1 LRTTLAQVGAW
12 YTIGV
17 VLGSGVGLGVIASG
31 LLAVSTR
38 GLVVAVLLAAVV
50 SAALTISFE
59 WFYVVAG
66 VAGAVVGSVSAF
78 VVVRGALRRG
88 GTRLG
93 VGGYVALAGIVLM
106 LLALVPLVGYVEV
119 VAIPLLAARM
129 RGREAERFAGL
140 RTLAK

>member
-1 LRTTLAQVGAW
+1 MGSW

-17 VLGSGVGLGVIASG
+17 VLGSGVGVGVIVAG

-38 GLVVAVLLAAVV
+38 GLVAAAVV
-50 SAALTISFE
+50 AAAVSVAFTLSFD
-59 WFYVVAG
+59 WIYTVAG
-66 VAGAVVGSVSAF
+66 VAGAVVGVASAA

-93 VGGYVALAGIVLM
+93 VAGYMALAGVLVF
-106 LLALVPLVGYVEV
+106 LLAAVPLLGYVEV
-119 VAIPLLAARM
+119 VALPLLAARM
-129 RGREAERFAGL
+129 RGREPERHAGL

>member
-1 LRTTLAQVGAW
+1 MGAW

-17 VLGSGVGLGVIASG
+17 AVGSGIGLGVIASG

-38 GLVVAVLLAAVV
+38 GLVAAALLAAAV
-50 SAALTISFE
+50 SVALTVAFD
-59 WFYVVAG
+59 WVYVVAA
-66 VAGAVVGSVSAF
+66 VAGSIVGAVSASI
-78 VVVRGALRRG
+78 VVRGALRRG

-93 VGGYVALAGIVLM
+93 VAGYMALAGVLLI
-106 LLALVPLVGYVEV
+106 LLAGVPLLGYVEL

-129 RGREAERFAGL
+129 RGREPERHAGL

>member
-1 LRTTLAQVGAW
+1 MGAW
-12 YTIGV
+12 YWIGV
-17 VLGSGVGLGVIASG
+17 ALGLGIGLGVVASG

-38 GLVVAVLLAAVV
+38 GLVAAALVAAAVSV
-50 SAALTISFE
+50 ALTIAFD
-59 WFYVVAG
+59 WVYVLAAAG
-66 VAGAVVGSVSAF
+66 GSIVGAVSAS

-93 VGGYVALAGIVLM
+93 VAGYM
-106 LLALVPLVGYVEV
+106 LLAGVLLILLAAVPLLGYVEL

-129 RGREAERFAGL
+129 RSREPERHAGL

>member
-1 LRTTLAQVGAW
+1 MGSW

-17 VLGSGVGLGVIASG
+17 VLGSGVGVGVIVAG

-38 GLVVAVLLAAVV
+38 GLVAAAVV
-50 SAALTISFE
+50 AAAVSVAFTLSFD
-59 WFYVVAG
+59 WIYTVAG
-66 VAGAVVGSVSAF
+66 VGGAVVGVASAA

-93 VGGYVALAGIVLM
+93 VAGYMALAGVLVI
-106 LLALVPLVGYVEV
+106 LLAAVPLLGYVEV
-119 VAIPLLAARM
+119 VALPLLAARM
-129 RGREAERFAGL
+129 RGREPERHAGL

>member
-1 LRTTLAQVGAW
+1 MGAW

-17 VLGSGVGLGVIASG
+17 ALGSGIGLGVIASG

-38 GLVVAVLLAAVV
+38 GLVVAALLAAAV
-50 SAALTISFE
+50 SVAVTIAFD
-59 WFYVVAG
+59 WMYVVAG
-66 VAGAVVGSVSAF
+66 VAGAIVGAVSAS

-93 VGGYVALAGIVLM
+93 VAGYMALAGVVLI
-106 LLALVPLVGYVEV
+106 LLAAVPIVGYVEL
-119 VAIPLLAARM
+119 VAIPLLAVRM
-129 RGREAERFAGL
+129 RGREPERHAGL